1 MRARIGVLILAMA
14 ATLSGV
20 SANGK
25 PTLRLQGSIEPVRSH
40 PVVVPRLS
48 GGTGGGPGTLVI
60 VRLVK
65 PGTRVKRGDLLIEF
79 DRQAQV
85 KNANDRQAEYRDF
98 VEQINK
104 KRGEQLTARAH
115 GEAELKIAENAVRS
129 AELEV
134 QKKEVVARSE
144 ERRVGKGVGLAGERE

>member
-1 MRARIGVLILAMA
+1 MRARIGVLIFAVLAG
-14 ATLSGV
+14 LSEVPGV
-20 SANGK
+20 SANGN

-48 GGTGGGPGTLVI
+48 GGTGGGPGTLVK
-60 VRLVK
+60 R
-65 PGTRVKRGDLLIEF
+65 GTRVRRGDLLIEF

-104 KRGEQLTARAH
+104 KRGEQITSRGH
-115 GEAELKIAENAVRS
+115 GEAELKMAENAVRT

-134 QKKEVVARSE
+134 QKKEVVAP
-144 ERRVGKGVGLAGERE
+144 